1 MSWLHGQDFI
11 FTERNAKRTSY
22 AWTAAA
28 MKVYIR
34 GRNLRVTD
42 ELREHVQK
50 QLDRLSR
57 HYDRIL
63 EAHVTL
69 RAERQMRIVD
79 VTLHLPHRMVKAEER
94 SKGIDE
100 AIDLVRDRLE
110 HHIQKMKT
118 RRLEK
123 RHTAPAT

>member
-1 MSWLHGQDFI
+1 MSF
-11 FTERNAKRTSY
+11 EP
-22 AWTAAA
+22 AA

-34 GRNLRVTD
+34 GRNVRITD
-42 ELREHVQK
+42 ELRRHVQK

-69 RAERQMRIVD
+69 RAERELRIVD
-79 VTLHLPHRMVKAEER
+79 VTLHLPHRMVKAQER

-110 HHIQKMKT
+110 HHIEKLKT

-123 RHTAPAT
+123 RHAANAL

>member
-1 MSWLHGQDFI
+1 
-11 FTERNAKRTSY
+11 
-22 AWTAAA
+22 
-28 MKVYIR
+28 MK
-34 GRNLRVTD
+34 VTD
-42 ELREHVQK
+42 ELRAHVQK

-94 SKGIDE
+94 GKSLDE

-110 HHIQKMKT
+110 HHIQKFKT
-118 RRLEK
+118 RRLER
-123 RHTAPAT
+123 RHAAPAS

>member
-1 MSWLHGQDFI
+1 
-11 FTERNAKRTSY
+11 
-22 AWTAAA
+22 

-69 RAERQMRIVD
+69 RADRQMRIVD